1 MFLELFQSNFIL
13 LKYIPW
19 HYHHH
24 TAYKIQYK
32 SFTSAFKVLQNRILT
47 PSQFYFLYL
56 NKLDCILVLQTCIN
70 HTHLFPSS
78 LLFPR
83 LTYRP
88 RMSIILFLLKFIYFF
103 YLLRPISNAVNTFSI
118 KSFLI
123 TKTSRLFLL

>member
-19 HYHHH
+19 HYHRH
-24 TAYKIQYK
+24 TAYKIQHK
-32 SFTSAFKVLQNRILT
+32 SFTSAFKVLQNMTLT

-56 NKLDCILVLQTCIN
+56 HKLDCILVLQTCIN
-70 HTHLFPSS
+70 HTHSFPSS

-83 LTYRP
+83 LTYKP
-88 RMSIILFLLKFIYFF
+88 RMSIILFLLKYFF
-103 YLLRPISNAVNTFSI
+103 LSLRPISNAINTFSI

-123 TKTSRLFLL
+123 TKTDILFLL

>member
-13 LKYIPW
+13 LKYISW

-32 SFTSAFKVLQNRILT
+32 SFTSAFKVLQNRILS

-56 NKLDCILVLQTCIN
+56 NKLDCIPVLQTCIN

-78 LLFPR
+78 LLSSF
-83 LTYRP
+83 
-88 RMSIILFLLKFIYFF
+88 
-103 YLLRPISNAVNTFSI
+103 SNWSKLNFQEVNTLVLLECHQTHLATTWRTDCIHSVLLHPNVESI
-118 KSFLI
+118 VE
-123 TKTSRLFLL
+123 